1 MKVWELPQFGF
12 EHLRL
17 AERPDPQPGPNEII
31 IRISAV
37 SLNYRDFDLLQGNYN
52 PNVTLPFVPVSDA
65 AGKVVAVG
73 GSVTRFRVGDRV
85 MGQFR
90 QRWLDGVPSPD
101 AVMATLG
108 TPLTGMLAEAAAL
121 PEEGA
126 VAVPFYLSDAEAS
139 TLPIAAL
146 TAWFALVNDGCLKA
160 GETVLAQG
168 TGGVSLFAAQ
178 ISAALGARVIVTSGS
193 DEKLE
198 RVKRLGP
205 FVCIN
210 YKNTPDWAREVVG
223 MTSGRGADHILEVA
237 GGENLRRSLECLAIG
252 GHIAVIGFLDGKTA
266 HLPILPIIRK
276 LAHIRGVAVGH
287 RKSFEEMNR
296 SFESHGIRPVIDATY
311 SFADAP
317 QAFRHMQRG
326 PFGKIVILRE

>member
-17 AERPDPQPGPNEII
+17 AERPDPQPGPNEILVK
-31 IRISAV
+31 ISAV

-52 PNVTLPFVPVSDA
+52 PHVKLPLVPVSDA
-65 AGKVVAVG
+65 ASKVIAVG
-73 GSVTRFRVGDRV
+73 KSVTKFRVGDRV

-90 QRWLDGVPSPD
+90 QQWLDGTPSPA

-108 TPLTGMLAEAAAL
+108 TPLAGMLAELAVL

-126 VAVPFYLSDAEAS
+126 VAIPSHLNDAEAS

-146 TAWFALVNDGCLKA
+146 TAWFALVDDGRLKA

-168 TGGVSLFAAQ
+168 TGGVSIFAAQ
-178 ISAALGARVIVTSGS
+178 ISAALGARVIITSGS

-198 RVKRLGP
+198 RVKKLGP
-205 FVCIN
+205 FECIN
-210 YKNTPDWAREVVG
+210 YKSTPDWAQEVLR

-237 GGENLRRSLECLAIG
+237 GGDNLRRSLECLAIG
-252 GHIAVIGFLDGKTA
+252 GHIAVIGFLEGKVA
-266 HLPILPIIRK
+266 NVPILPVIRK
-276 LAHIRGVAVGH
+276 LAVIRGVAVGH
-287 RKSFEEMNR
+287 RRSFEEMNR
-296 SFESHGIRPVIDATY
+296 AFERHAIHPVIDAVY

-317 QAFRHMQRG
+317 QAFHHMQRG
-326 PFGKIVILRE
+326 AFGKVVILSE